1 MRDFPPDSLIT
12 RLIALQLCTAADVQR
27 ASGRVRRMTRDLP
40 AFDSVWIDALTQRGV
55 LTPFQG
61 RWIENSP
68 PETLRVGEYVLL
80 DGLGAGIASET
91 FLARGPD
98 RGRVVLKRIRP
109 SVEQA
114 VAVETRLEQLLER
127 GRTIQ
132 SPHLAMLS
140 GSIKTADALYLLGP
154 FVPGLNLSEL
164 LVRRGRFPARVV
176 SAVAEQV
183 LSALAVLHAAGL
195 AHGDVRLIKLRLAD
209 RGQIVLVDSG
219 LKPALTPEL
228 LVHAVDSAAEAD
240 VIAPERIGT
249 NHPATAAS
257 DLYSLGCVLWQLL
270 AGRPP
275 HPQADPLTKLA
286 AHQTRRLGDV
296 RELAPETPP
305 RLAELVHLLTS
316 PNPQDRPHS
325 AEAARR
331 RLAGRHA
338 ARCGELARFRRQFDA
353 TVPHLATHSAAGKS
367 RWQGL
372 SAAALFLGLAVVA
385 MSDRGLRTELLDIAQ
400 RTWSRTAPG
409 SPGGAPQERPLNAE
423 IPQPDAQGV
432 ITLNEDGPYAPRD
445 LTAAG
450 PLTLQAADGVRPV
463 ILIAGDNP
471 LRIAAQQITL
481 KNIHVQ
487 WNGESLPSENQ
498 AMIELRSQRFLLS
511 GCRLS
516 GPGKAQPGESV
527 PPEENPLPAL
537 RSQPLALSFLSW
549 QPLDRRDP
557 QAGVLHVE
565 NTSLTGDL
573 HGLWCLAAPQQ
584 ITWRNVLKTQAG
596 SAVVIEQA
604 RTPRGVKLVMDQVT
618 LRNSGPLLT
627 CSGPLTERASAAG
640 IDIEAAD
647 SVFDAAS
654 PWPLVE
660 LRGPKVRED
669 WPQAIRLLGDGCV
682 VPPNAV
688 LLATVDP
695 DEGDARSALE
705 SDELQFEGLFL
716 DEFTFAGPLTDNPRD
731 SVVVK
736 SQAPRRQADQMPGID
751 ANRLP
756 ARNR

>member
-12 RLIALQLCTAADVQR
+12 RLIAMELCTAADVQR

-61 RWIENSP
+61 RWIELFP
-68 PETLRVGEYVLL
+68 PETLRAGDYVLL
-80 DGLGAGIASET
+80 DGLGAGAESET
-91 FLARGPD
+91 FLAQGPD
-98 RGRVVLKRIRP
+98 RRPVVIKRIKTP
-109 SVEQA
+109 VEQA
-114 VAVETRLEQLLER
+114 VAVEMRLGQLLER

-132 SPHLAMLS
+132 SPHLSVAS
-140 GSIKTADALYLLGP
+140 GSIKTSEGLYLVGP
-154 FVPGLNLSEL
+154 YIPGLNLSEL
-164 LVRRGRFPARVV
+164 LVRRGRFPAPVV
-176 SAVAEQV
+176 SAVAEQL
-183 LSALAVLHAAGL
+183 LSALSVLHAAGL
-195 AHGDVRLIKLRLAD
+195 AHGDVRLIKLRLTD
-209 RGQIVLVDSG
+209 RGQIILVDSG

-249 NHPATAAS
+249 NQPATAAS
-257 DLYSLGCVLWQLL
+257 DLYSSGCVLWQLL
-270 AGRPP
+270 TGRPP

-286 AHQTRRLGDV
+286 AHQTRRIGDV

-305 RLAELVHLLTS
+305 RLADLIHLLTS

-331 RLAGRHA
+331 RLGTRHGM
-338 ARCGELARFRRQFDA
+338 RSGELARFRRQFDA
-353 TVPHLATHSAAGKS
+353 TVPHLATRSAPGTS

-372 SAAALFLGLAVVA
+372 SAATLILGLAIVA

-400 RTWSRTAPG
+400 RTWSRTAPE
-409 SPGGAPQERPLNAE
+409 SPDAAPQEPRLDKK

-432 ITLNEDGPYAPRD
+432 ITLTEDGLYAPRD

-450 PLTLQAADGVRPV
+450 PLTLQAAAGVRPV
-463 ILIAGDNP
+463 ILIASDKP

-481 KNIHVQ
+481 KNIDVQ
-487 WNGESLPSENQ
+487 WNGEPLPSENQ
-498 AMIELRSQRFLLS
+498 AMIELRSQRFLIS
-511 GCRLS
+511 GCGLN
-516 GPGKAQPGESV
+516 GPGASKPGSPVSPADKPV
-527 PPEENPLPAL
+527 PPEENSPP
-537 RSQPLALSFLSW
+537 ALSFISW
-549 QPLDRRDP
+549 EPLDRRDP
-557 QAGVLHVE
+557 QAGVLHLE
-565 NTSLTGDL
+565 YTSLTGVL
-573 HGLWCLAAPQQ
+573 HGLRCLAAPQQ
-584 ITWRNVLKTQAG
+584 IVWRNVLKTQAG

-604 RTPRGVKLVMDQVT
+604 QTPRGVKLVMDHVT

-627 CSGPLTERASAAG
+627 CTGPLTERAAAAG

-660 LRGPKVRED
+660 LQGPKVRED

-688 LLATVDP
+688 LLAAVDP
-695 DEGDARSALE
+695 DDGVRSVLE

-716 DEFTFAGPLTDNPRD
+716 DDFRFAGPLTDNPRD

-751 ANRLP
+751 ASRLP
-756 ARNR
+756 ARDQ